1 MSTPKTPQRIS
12 GVLCDVILDK
22 NGFVDVIIQGEE
34 IPPHLSEEER
44 HEKFTKGEILLCE
57 WIVRGAIT
65 EEEAIRLAEGVIH
78 VRRQGFH
85 LHHDVE
91 GRILKY
97 KTQPGAEI
105 RETKDSDR
113 FE

>member
-12 GVLCDVILDK
+12 GVLCHVMLDK

-85 LHHDVE
+85 VQHDVE

-97 KTQPGAEI
+97 KTLLGAEI
-105 RETKDSDR
+105 PETKDYDR
-113 FE
+113 LE